1 MKSVFEEAKSVIQ
14 NHKITILV
22 LINTQT
28 FQFTWLLCY
37 LEVGCVLFMNIVA
50 GVPHWCIRVLTYPHT
65 LQHLYT
71 SYICISLS
79 PFWYLHF
86 VASWSSTSHTL
97 SCLSMYPLH
106 HQLSLLRPMLVN
118 MWMHG
123 RRHSRNVILVTCHTV
138 KLQWSHQSDR
148 MISAADSSGKPLCA
162 MGISGIGSLFHV
174 PPWRLSDDQS
184 VEPKYLLSLSSNHQ
198 KWSYR
203 WYRSGQ
209 GFRILEL

>member
-1 MKSVFEEAKSVIQ
+1 M
-14 NHKITILV
+14 TIMLPGSRMCAVHEYCSWSTTLMYQSARIPTHTSTLV
-22 LINTQT
+22 YFI
-28 FQFTWLLCY
+28 
-37 LEVGCVLFMNIVA
+37 
-50 GVPHWCIRVLTYPHT
+50 
-65 LQHLYT
+65 
-71 SYICISLS
+71 
-79 PFWYLHF
+79 YLHLF
-86 VASWSSTSHTL
+86 ESILISSLRCILILYKSYVVL
-97 SCLSMYPLH
+97 SLYVPT
-106 HQLSLLRPMLVN
+106 LLRPMLVN

-138 KLQWSHQSDR
+138 TLQWSHQSDR